1 MKKYKAGI
9 LEDEQHKFYDTSGRE
24 IIFWMVSKAPFDLMP
39 LKFRI
44 KEVLWDSEREVRV
57 LMIDDSNI
65 YVKRQIELGLSNQDV
80 AQLPPTYTYI
90 FARIIRADRSMQL
103 EVFASECAQM
113 EAMRADDF
121 IEENTHYFEIGID
134 ETFNEFEI
142 YNGVIDTGYFKS
154 SFMHEGNGKG
164 QNVLLSTYDV
174 NDCEY
179 YSYVLNAQGF
189 MMDFDLDF
197 EDTKWAEQ
205 CKTFRNM
212 YKVDLEEVN
221 WTIKGKPEIRDNGQ
235 QVWMTL
241 VNCEGIDLELDVE
254 KNKSEYLAGKKWRI
268 VDMRTVFSA

>member
-1 MKKYKAGI
+1 MKKYAVGI

-24 IIFWMVSKAPFDLMP
+24 IIFWMVDKMPFDSMP

-44 KEVLWDSEREVRV
+44 QEVLWDSEKEVRI

-65 YVKRQIELGLSNQDV
+65 YAKHQIEFGLSNQEV
-80 AQLPPTYTYI
+80 EQLPQTYTYV
-90 FARIIRADRSMQL
+90 FARIVKVGRSIQL
-103 EVFASECAQM
+103 EVFTSEHAQI
-113 EAMRADDF
+113 ETARADDF
-121 IEENTHYFEIGID
+121 IEESAHYFEIGID
-134 ETFNEFEI
+134 EIFKEFEI

-164 QNVLLSTYDV
+164 LNMLLSTYDI
-174 NDCEY
+174 DDSEY

-197 EDTKWAEQ
+197 EDAKWSEQ